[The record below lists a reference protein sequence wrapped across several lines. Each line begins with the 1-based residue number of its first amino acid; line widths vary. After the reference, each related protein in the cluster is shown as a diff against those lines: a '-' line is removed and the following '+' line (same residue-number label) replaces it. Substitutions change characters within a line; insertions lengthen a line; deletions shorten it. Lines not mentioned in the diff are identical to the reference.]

1 MNEGEESLA
10 AFVTSVTLHSSRVTQ
25 KALELIPTPLLNE
38 ATENSKPKEKNNLE
52 YVITEVMARLC
63 SWRM

>member
-1 MNEGEESLA
+1 MNEAEESLA

-25 KALELIPTPLLNE
+25 KALELIPRPLLNE

-52 YVITEVMARLC
+52 HVITEVMARLC